1 MHKVYK
7 INDNKLK
14 VVLFNSYKNK
24 FEIDKFENIHS
35 LLNTNKLNEDEK
47 KFYDVPIQLFG
58 KTDRKSPFV
67 KYFYKLF
74 DTDYTIL
81 YEYLSFIKNYIKPL
95 YPKEQ
100 YLVIQKTPNI
110 RFHLPGYSN
119 IGSRDKDESKEII
132 GLHHDGE
139 FGHPETEI
147 NVILPITEMFDTN
160 SIYYETTPNSN
171 LDYNLYNNL
180 RLKENDF
187 FMGYF
192 NKCNHYNKINKTNI
206 TRVSLD
212 FRIIPYSKYKDNN
225 KLSATSKTKFE
236 IGKYYMVI

>member
-7 INDNKLK
+7 NNNNSLK
-14 VVLFNSYKNK
+14 EILFDRYEKK
-24 FEIDKFENIHS
+24 FGMDKFENINL
-35 LLNTNKLNEDEK
+35 LLNTNKLNEGEK
-47 KFYDVPIQLFG
+47 KFYDIPIQIFG

-67 KYFYKLF
+67 KYFYELI
-74 DTDYTIL
+74 DIDYTIL
-81 YEYLSFIKNYIKPL
+81 YEYLRFIKKNIKPL

-119 IGSRDKDESKEII
+119 IGSRETDKSNDII
-132 GLHHDGE
+132 GVHYDGE
-139 FGHPETEI
+139 FGHPDKEI

-160 SIYYETTPNSN
+160 SIYYESEPNSN
-171 LDYNLYNNL
+171 LDYDKYNNL
-180 RLKENDF
+180 RLKENEF

-225 KLSATSKTKFE
+225 KISATSKIKFE
-236 IGKYYMVI
+236 IGEYYMLI

>member
-7 INDNKLK
+7 INENNLK
-14 VVLFNSYKNK
+14 VVLFNNYKKK
-24 FEIDKFENIHS
+24 FGIDKFENIN
-35 LLNTNKLNEDEK
+35 LILNTNKLNEDEK
-47 KFYDVPIQLFG
+47 QFYDTPIQIFG

-67 KYFYKLF
+67 KYFYHLF

-81 YEYLSFIKNYIKPL
+81 HEYLHFIIKYIKPL
-95 YPKEQ
+95 YPKEE

-119 IGSRDKDESKEII
+119 IGSRDVDETKEIV

-139 FGHPETEI
+139 FGHPETET

-171 LDYNLYNNL
+171 IDYNRYNNL
-180 RLKENDF
+180 KLKENEV

-212 FRIIPYSKYKDNN
+212 FRIIPHSKFCVEN
-225 KLSATSKTKFE
+225 KSSVSHNIKFK
-236 IGKYYMVI
+236 IGDYYMLI